1 MLKSNM
7 SNLASINEWDV
18 FTLFQVL
25 KKINF
30 GNIKKKLNYGVVL
43 DIAFLAKISVCVKT
57 E

>member
-1 MLKSNM
+1 MEYFHPFS
-7 SNLASINEWDV
+7 SY
-18 FTLFQVL
+18 